1 MVEICDQI
9 NEISFELGMNTI
21 LMSMNFAV
29 GLIAHLVEHCT
40 GIAELTVRGLN
51 FSGLS
56 FATAYR

>member
-1 MVEICDQI
+1 MHAACNMQGS
-9 NEISFELGMNTI
+9 ISFELGMKTI

-56 FATAYR
+56 FATA

>member
-1 MVEICDQI
+1 MHAACNMQGS
-9 NEISFELGMNTI
+9 ISFEPGMKTI

-56 FATAYR
+56 FATA